1 MTARMHLAHGI
12 AGIALFALLAGC
24 GATGPGQMEAER
36 IDSVEDYIAYH
47 RDLREGLASGMYGEI
62 TEHDA
67 RIFNEAQGTI
77 FDHVTGIDSLADL
90 SDDARLEVFNAQETI
105 NALIRGNMADRMVC
119 RRQHSVG
126 SHRQQVRCSTA
137 QELEDQR
144 RELEHARQFIHPHQ
158 SLDDPMGGG

>member
-105 NALIRGNMADRMVC
+105 NALIRGKDPKAGPFVSERKLLAMADEAEEQDVIEE
-119 RRQHSVG
+119 
-126 SHRQQVRCSTA
+126 
-137 QELEDQR
+137 QERALILDGDLPK
-144 RELEHARQFIHPHQ
+144 REWFT
-158 SLDDPMGGG
+158 